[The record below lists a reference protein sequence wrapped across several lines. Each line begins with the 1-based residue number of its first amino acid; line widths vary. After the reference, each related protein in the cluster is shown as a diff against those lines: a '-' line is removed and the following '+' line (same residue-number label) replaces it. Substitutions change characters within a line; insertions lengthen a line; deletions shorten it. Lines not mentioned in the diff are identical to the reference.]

1 MYILFQFWTS
11 FPNFEPICC
20 SMSGSNCCFLIYIQ
34 ISQEADMVVWYS
46 HVFKNFPQF
55 VVIHTVK
62 GFCTINEAEVDIFLE
77 FSCFICDPV
86 DVGNLISGS
95 SAFSKSS
102 LNILKFTVHI
112 LLKSCLENFE
122 HYFDSMCDECNCVV
136 VWTSFGNAFNKDC
149 NENWPFPV
157 LWPLLNFPNLLAYR
171 AQHFHS
177 IIFRTWNSSSGIPS
191 PLLALFIVMLPKAR
205 LTSHSRMSGCRWVI
219 TPSWLSGL
227 CRSFLY
233 SSSVYSCHLFLIL
246 LFCYCARA
254 HLCMKCSLGISN
266 FLEVISSLS
275 HSILFPLFLA
285 VFT

>member
-34 ISQEADMVVWYS
+34 ISQEADMVVWFS

-112 LLKSCLENFE
+112 LLKSCLENLSITLIACVTNAIVWSFE
-122 HYFDSMCDECNCVV
+122 H
-136 VWTSFGNAFNKDC
+136 
-149 NENWPFPV
+149 
-157 LWPLLNFPNLLAYR
+157 PLAM
-171 AQHFHS
+171 
-177 IIFRTWNSSSGIPS
+177 
-191 PLLALFIVMLPKAR
+191 PLIRIVMK
-205 LTSHSRMSGCRWVI
+205 TD
-219 TPSWLSGL
+219 
-227 CRSFLY
+227 
-233 SSSVYSCHLFLIL
+233 LFLSCGHCWIFQICWHIEL
-246 LFCYCARA
+246 STFTASSLGLEIA
-254 HLCMKCSLGISN
+254 HLEFHHLY
-266 FLEVISSLS
+266 
-275 HSILFPLFLA
+275 
-285 VFT
+285 